1 MNTVGLGHKI
11 LYFLKE
17 ADNLVNG
24 RFQMPVCFEIDASN
38 HCQNNCDFCM
48 FAFYIKKNRV
58 HFPVHIYYKLL
69 WEFKRMGVNAFTFTG
84 GGEPLMHPNIRS
96 MIQATE
102 TVGLQVGLVTNGIDL
117 DCVMDLT
124 ESFEYVR
131 VSLDAACDETYR
143 KTKHTNHFYDIL
155 DNIKELV
162 DLNVTDVGISFVI
175 TDENRDEIDAFHDLA
190 KSLGVHYAQIKP
202 EIKPCDMYAQ
212 TKDVD
217 RDKFFVTERYN
228 IDHESMTACK
238 LAGLIGV
245 VNATGEIYYCCVH
258 RGRKQF
264 VIGDL
269 NKDSL
274 ITIYNEYRPAYKPDK
289 KRCIGSCRYMNYGK
303 IYEQVEGKQYAILR
317 HRDFI

>member
-1 MNTVGLGHKI
+1 
-11 LYFLKE
+11 
-17 ADNLVNG
+17 
-24 RFQMPVCFEIDASN
+24 
-38 HCQNNCDFCM
+38 
-48 FAFYIKKNRV
+48 
-58 HFPVHIYYKLL
+58 
-69 WEFKRMGVNAFTFTG
+69 MGVNAFTFTG